1 MDTAL
6 GSARLVLPAGAAVG
20 LFALSDVP
28 FDLEI
33 SDDDVIDPAAR
44 RSPGELPRWFVENGW
59 QRFIAVAYAAAYAP
73 GNAAADCAPGADCL
87 RLARTTP
94 DGAST
99 TLSDVRGL
107 VLGAGPALATQAR
120 PSADPAQNFEDENDS
135 FDDLYTERPPA
146 ADFND
151 RVRRLGVD
159 D

>member
-1 MDTAL
+1 ML
-6 GSARLVLPAGAAVG
+6 SAGAAVDT
-20 LFALSDVP
+20 FFLSGVP
-28 FDLEI
+28 FDLEV
-33 SDDDVIDPAAR
+33 SDDAFIDPATR
-44 RSPGELPRWFVENGW
+44 RSPGELPQWFADNGW

-87 RLARTTP
+87 RLARVTQG
-94 DGAST
+94 GAST
-99 TLSDVRGL
+99 TLTDVRGL

-120 PSADPAQNFEDENDS
+120 PSPDPAQLFEHENHS

-151 RVRRLGVD
+151 RVHRLDVD